1 MESNTNNISSAGL
14 HGLDQRVRRSETS
27 EEVDIRQGQNALG
40 SLSLSTG
47 LTPVPLIPLF
57 HSYYFNVYFVYMSL
71 CVVPILYCYVKSDSM
86 NRSICLC
93 IDC

>member
-14 HGLDQRVRRSETS
+14 HGLDQRQRRSETS

-47 LTPVPLIPLF
+47 LTPS
-57 HSYYFNVYFVYMSL
+57 H
-71 CVVPILYCYVKSDSM
+71 
-86 NRSICLC
+86 NRDPR
-93 IDC
+93 DCGWASNR